1 MSDLQTQM
9 KQAVA
14 EAAVAQIR
22 DGMVVGLGSGSTAAL
37 MIQGLG
43 ARLAAGQLHD
53 IVGVTTSFQGEVLA
67 AELGIPLRALNAIDR
82 IDLAIDGADEVD
94 PSFQL
99 IKGGGACHVQE
110 KLVADRAERF
120 IVVVD
125 STKLVQRLNLDFL
138 LPVEVLPGAWVQ
150 VQSRLKSMGGVAE
163 LRMATRKAGPVV
175 TDQGN
180 LVLDVRFE
188 AGISDPIALE
198 RDINNL
204 PGVLE
209 NGLFVN
215 LADEV
220 LVGEINDGVV
230 DLPIAEYPDG
240 SVFTPEGLPSVG
252 DVPDAEAMH
261 AQECT
266 GPFNEATAVRA
277 AVTQEITQG
286 GEVRTVS
293 VGDAR
298 GIHDSEHT
306 THENAS
312 LDPTREA

>member
-1 MSDLQTQM
+1 M

-220 LVGEINDGVV
+220 LVGEINDGVAGVRSLERV
-230 DLPIAEYPDG
+230 D
-240 SVFTPEGLPSVG
+240 
-252 DVPDAEAMH
+252 
-261 AQECT
+261 
-266 GPFNEATAVRA
+266 
-277 AVTQEITQG
+277 
-286 GEVRTVS
+286 
-293 VGDAR
+293 
-298 GIHDSEHT
+298 
-306 THENAS
+306 
-312 LDPTREA
+312 

>member
-175 TDQGN
+175 SDQGN

-220 LVGEINDGVV
+220 LVGEINDGVAGV
-230 DLPIAEYPDG
+230 RSLER
-240 SVFTPEGLPSVG
+240 VG
-252 DVPDAEAMH
+252 
-261 AQECT
+261 
-266 GPFNEATAVRA
+266 
-277 AVTQEITQG
+277 
-286 GEVRTVS
+286 
-293 VGDAR
+293 
-298 GIHDSEHT
+298 
-306 THENAS
+306 
-312 LDPTREA
+312 

>member
-125 STKLVQRLNLDFL
+125 STKLVQCLNLDFL

-150 VQSRLKSMGGVAE
+150 VQSRLKTMGGVAE

-220 LVGEINDGVV
+220 LVGEINDGVAGV
-230 DLPIAEYPDG
+230 RSLER
-240 SVFTPEGLPSVG
+240 VG
-252 DVPDAEAMH
+252 
-261 AQECT
+261 
-266 GPFNEATAVRA
+266 
-277 AVTQEITQG
+277 
-286 GEVRTVS
+286 
-293 VGDAR
+293 
-298 GIHDSEHT
+298 
-306 THENAS
+306 
-312 LDPTREA
+312 

>member
-43 ARLAAGQLHD
+43 ARLAAGELHD

-220 LVGEINDGVV
+220 LVGEISDGVAGV
-230 DLPIAEYPDG
+230 RSLER
-240 SVFTPEGLPSVG
+240 VG
-252 DVPDAEAMH
+252 
-261 AQECT
+261 
-266 GPFNEATAVRA
+266 
-277 AVTQEITQG
+277 
-286 GEVRTVS
+286 
-293 VGDAR
+293 
-298 GIHDSEHT
+298 
-306 THENAS
+306 
-312 LDPTREA
+312 

>member
-37 MIQGLG
+37 MIKGLG
-43 ARLAAGQLHD
+43 ARLAAGQLRD

-67 AELGIPLRALNAIDR
+67 AELGIPLCALNAIDR

-125 STKLVQRLNLDFL
+125 STKLVQCLNLDFL

-163 LRMATRKAGPVV
+163 LRMATRKAGPIV

-188 AGISDPIALE
+188 TGISDPITLE

-220 LVGEINDGVV
+220 LVGEISDGV
-230 DLPIAEYPDG
+230 AG
-240 SVFTPEGLPSVG
+240 
-252 DVPDAEAMH
+252 
-261 AQECT
+261 
-266 GPFNEATAVRA
+266 VR
-277 AVTQEITQG
+277 
-286 GEVRTVS
+286 
-293 VGDAR
+293 
-298 GIHDSEHT
+298 
-306 THENAS
+306 S
-312 LDPTREA
+312 LDRVS